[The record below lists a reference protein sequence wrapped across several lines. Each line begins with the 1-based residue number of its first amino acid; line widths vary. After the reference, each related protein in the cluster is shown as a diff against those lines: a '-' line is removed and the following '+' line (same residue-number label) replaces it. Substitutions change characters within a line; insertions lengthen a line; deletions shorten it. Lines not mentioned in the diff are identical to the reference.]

1 MHFKIE
7 NKLAA
12 PDLENLANAL
22 QDEQVESIELLPEFE
37 CVSIQVSQL
46 IISARDGYSL
56 TVNLDF
62 HDPIGTTVCSNLR
75 IKEYGL
81 TKSPR
86 TIEMDIRKAKIDPE
100 ELDGSIKYSLSLVEK
115 IVNYACKIRN
125 EKVYDVFVVDFELI
139 SRQLSRIKAER
150 ERTLRGEKVRAFG
163 LVHAD
168 GGRELKALSNDL
180 IPFYEEF
187 DRWDLYGGKK
197 VYRLLPR
204 DFVVK
209 LLKCQGDALIS
220 EDQFDEREKEVLCD
234 LAKRRQIKRRKIAG
248 RVYYFNLD
256 DRTKRYLI
264 NALGKRSF

>member
-1 MHFKIE
+1 M
-7 NKLAA
+7 
-12 PDLENLANAL
+12 
-22 QDEQVESIELLPEFE
+22 
-37 CVSIQVSQL
+37 
-46 IISARDGYSL
+46 
-56 TVNLDF
+56 
-62 HDPIGTTVCSNLR
+62 
-75 IKEYGL
+75 
-81 TKSPR
+81 
-86 TIEMDIRKAKIDPE
+86 
-100 ELDGSIKYSLSLVEK
+100 
-115 IVNYACKIRN
+115 
-125 EKVYDVFVVDFELI
+125 
-139 SRQLSRIKAER
+139 
-150 ERTLRGEKVRAFG
+150 
-163 LVHAD
+163 VHAD

-220 EDQFDEREKEVLCD
+220 EGQFDEREKEVLSD